1 MSGQS
6 YHNAETRTYQFLD
19 AAIDAGAVFGRF
31 GGPAGKTGRVR
42 GIEWMLTN
50 STTTAV
56 TEIIVGVNGATEPAI
71 VIIPVGSQF
80 DVGAMTTAQLL
91 AAGAVEVSGVND
103 VLLTA
108 DTLIEVES
116 DGGADAGDADI
127 TITVDW
133 F

>member
-1 MSGQS
+1 MTDTF
-6 YHNAETRTYQFLD
+6 YAKDRRVYQFLN
-19 AAIDAGAVFGRF
+19 AAIDGAAVFGRF
-31 GGPAGKTGRVR
+31 TGPDGKIGRVR

-50 STTTAV
+50 STTTSA
-56 TEIIVGVNGATEPAI
+56 TEIIVGENGATEPAI

-80 DVGAMTTAQLL
+80 DVGAMTAAQVE
-91 AAGAVEVSGVND
+91 AAGADEVAGVND
-103 VLLTA
+103 VILPA